1 MGCIRIT
8 GDTPED
14 VAENKFLYAVGLSAK
29 TERLRQ
35 FVGLENTNLMRI
47 MAKATDMVKAKLS
60 GNKKRVRRRCGND
73 W

>member
-1 MGCIRIT
+1 MMLPRRSFYM
-8 GDTPED
+8 P
-14 VAENKFLYAVGLSAK
+14 VHLSAK